1 MLVDDQNIKS
11 SFILF
16 LLLVSVFG
24 YAQIAGVPH
33 CGYDFT
39 SYIVV
44 NAHEV
49 DVKSNPKELVISL
62 VDLEGKEVINTNN
75 SLSLIN
81 SNLPLKFIQNYQVT
95 LADGQVKWYFPY
107 ATDQY
112 FLVVRN
118 TITIENYQV
127 KIEAKNGNYQSQII
141 PLSSLNLYI
150 LCSTEAEK
158 QTRSFG
164 PKTSNQMVE
173 VILKKN

>member
-1 MLVDDQNIKS
+1 MKNWYYIFFFFF
-11 SFILF
+11 SF
-16 LLLVSVFG
+16 FG
-24 YAQIAGVPH
+24 QAQISGVPH

-44 NAHEV
+44 NAHEAEA
-49 DVKSNPKELVISL
+49 KLNPKDLLISL
-62 VDLEGKEVINTNN
+62 VDIEGKEVVNTNN

-81 SNLPLKFIQNYQVT
+81 NNAPLFFIQNYQIT

-118 TITIENYQV
+118 TITIEDFQV
-127 KIEAKNGNYQSQII
+127 KIEDKKGIYQTEII
-141 PLSSLNLYI
+141 PLSGLNLYI

-158 QTRSFG
+158 QSRSFG

-173 VILKKN
+173 VVLKKR